1 MPGGLHVTTTLKRP
15 LALAAFAAALFPLAA
30 FAQTKEV
37 NIYTSREPGLIQP
50 MLDAFSQK
58 TGTKVNSIFVKEG
71 LAERVKAEGENSPAD
86 LMIMVDIGN
95 LNDLVE
101 AGITQPIVSP
111 LLDKEVPAHL
121 RASDDSW
128 TSLTMRARVIY
139 VSKDRV
145 KEPPKTYEELADPKW
160 KGKICLRSG
169 KHPYNVALIA
179 SYIAKH
185 GEAEAEKWLQSVKD
199 NLARK
204 PAGGD
209 REVARDI
216 LGGICDIGAGNS
228 YYVGLMRNSD
238 QEEQR
243 NWGNAINVVLPT
255 FSDGAGT
262 QVNVSGAALAKHAP
276 NKDEAVKLVEFL
288 AAAEVQKLY
297 ADKNYEY
304 PIVGEANETIK
315 ALGPLKPDTLS
326 LTEIAKN
333 RKTAVELV
341 DKVGFD
347 N

>member
-1 MPGGLHVTTTLKRP
+1 VTTTLTRR
-15 LALAAFAAALFPLAA
+15 LALAALAASALCPLAA
-30 FAQTKEV
+30 SAQTKEV
-37 NIYTSREPGLIQP
+37 NIYTTREPGLIQP
-50 MLDAFSQK
+50 MLDAYTEK
-58 TGTKVNSIFVKEG
+58 TGTKVNSIFIKEG

-111 LLDKEVPAHL
+111 VLDKEVPDHL
-121 RASDDSW
+121 RAKDDSW
-128 TSLTMRARVIY
+128 TSLTMRARTIY
-139 VSKDRV
+139 VSKERV
-145 KEPPKTYEELADPKW
+145 KDAPKTYEELADPKW
-160 KGKICLRSG
+160 KGRICIRSG

-179 SYIAKH
+179 SFIAKH
-185 GEAEAEKWLQSVKD
+185 GETKAEEWLKGVKD

-228 YYVGLMRNSD
+228 YYVGLMRNSPE
-238 QEEQR
+238 EEQR
-243 NWGNAINVVLPT
+243 KWGDAINVVLPT

-262 QVNVSGAALAKHAP
+262 QVNVSGAALAKNAP
-276 NKDEAVKLVEFL
+276 NKDEAVKLLEFL
-288 AAAEVQKLY
+288 AAPEVQKLY

-304 PIVGEANETIK
+304 PIVGEANDTIK

-326 LTEIAKN
+326 LTDIAKN
-333 RKTAVELV
+333 RKVAVDLV